1 MENEKGAVLQ
11 SSFFVYERHV
21 AVSCLKQVKSMS
33 EEKEKKSWQDTASDW
48 LFSIII
54 AVVLAL
60 GIRTFLVEPYMVSGP
75 SMRPTL
81 QNEERLIVNKL
92 VYYLREPQRG
102 EIIVFKYPS
111 DTRRDFIK
119 RVIAVGGDTI
129 EIRDGKTFVNGEA
142 IDESYIKEPFHTNY
156 GKVTV
161 PKGFI
166 FVMGDNRNNSE
177 DSRYA
182 DVGFVDL
189 SLVKGKASV
198 VFWPFS
204 EFKALP

>member
-1 MENEKGAVLQ
+1 
-11 SSFFVYERHV
+11 
-21 AVSCLKQVKSMS
+21 MS
-33 EEKEKKSWQDTASDW
+33 ENNESKSWQDKASEW
-48 LFSIII
+48 LISIIV
-54 AVVLAL
+54 AVGLAL
-60 GIRTFLVEPYMVSGP
+60 FIRTFLVEPYMVSGP

-81 QNEERLIVNKL
+81 QNAERLIVNRL
-92 VYYLREPQRG
+92 VYRIREPQRG

-111 DTRRDFIK
+111 DPRRDFIK

-129 EIRDGKTFVNGEA
+129 EIKDGKTFVNGDQLNET
-142 IDESYIKEPFHTNY
+142 YIKEPFHTNY
-156 GKVTV
+156 PKVTV

-189 SLVKGKASV
+189 SLVKGKAAI
-198 VFWPFS
+198 VFWPFNA
-204 EFKALP
+204 FKVLP